1 MYQIFVVEDEL
12 LIRQSIRNM
21 IENLPGPYAFCGEA
35 SDGEMA
41 LSMMQ
46 DLMPDILLT
55 DIKMPFLDGFGLV
68 RHLKAMMP
76 WIKIIIISGFDDFE
90 YAQKAISLGV
100 DLYLLKPLRS
110 AELAKAID
118 QLARQ
123 IEEEKKESRLPS
135 GYDQDELRSALHQH
149 FMHQLLNGSANTGSL
164 LEQAR
169 TLALDVIH
177 PYYQPVLFSFDS
189 LRAAPGQGALQAA
202 VMRVLVDL
210 RLPLYYF
217 NEYDQ
222 LTLLLTGT
230 EAGALNEDAYRIINI
245 LRHTLKE
252 QCPVTTTVV
261 GAAVQRMSAIADA
274 YKTAKYTLRHANSL
288 ASGQVISVGDTS
300 RLTADFLSFSS
311 PFGGDFPHKL
321 MAATQEEV
329 PELLDECLRDDATH
343 PLGSALMR
351 YYALTDLLKITGSFI
366 SQARPDVDPK
376 DVLAQLSRE
385 YDLFAAAESLESFRE
400 LAAELLRR
408 AVSLRQAQQAA
419 ANPVIQRALSY
430 VAQHFCDPNLSL
442 LSVAK
447 HVGMSSAYFSTV
459 FSQTTGKP
467 FISYLTGLRIEKAK
481 QLLRDTD
488 QKLSAIAMEIGYNEP
503 NYFSHVFRK
512 SEGIT
517 PKEYRARFGG
527 PGA

>member
-21 IENLPGPYAFCGEA
+21 IENLSGPYAFCGEA

-55 DIKMPFLDGFGLV
+55 DIKMPFLDGFELV

-110 AELAKAID
+110 ADLAKAID
-118 QLARQ
+118 QLAHQ
-123 IEEEKKESRLPS
+123 IEAEKKEGQLPT

-149 FMHQLLNGSANTGSL
+149 FMHQLLNGSASTAAL

-177 PYYQPVLFSFDS
+177 PYYQLVLFSFDS
-189 LRAAPGQGALQAA
+189 LNNAAAGQGALQAA
-202 VMRVLVDL
+202 VMRVLGEL
-210 RLPLYYF
+210 NLPLYYF

-261 GAAVQRMSAIADA
+261 GAAVQRMSAIADS

-321 MAATQEEV
+321 MAATQEDV
-329 PELLDECLRDDATH
+329 PDLLKECLRDDATH

-351 YYALTDLLKITGSFI
+351 YYALIDLLKLTGSLI
-366 SQARPDVDPK
+366 SQSRPETDPK
-376 DVLAQLSRE
+376 DVLAQLSQE
-385 YDLFAAAESLESFRE
+385 YDFFAAAESFEGFQT
-400 LAAELLRR
+400 LAEELLRK
-408 AVSLRQAQQAA
+408 AVSLKQAQQAA
-419 ANPVIQRALSY
+419 GNPVIQRALSY

-512 SEGIT
+512 SEGMT
-517 PKEYRARFGG
+517 PKEYRARY
-527 PGA
+527 GAV